1 MKIPLWLIALF
12 FAGYTVWCANY
23 WHQYR
28 NSRCCN
34 DTTSLPDSNGTPL
47 FNWNTDKPI
56 PNTQFPEWKK
66 GLLAKGGQGDTLTI
80 TGFYRASEPLGEK
93 LALAR
98 ASALKSSMMPEM
110 PEIRLHTNTKL
121 VPEDGLAN
129 GSAPKES
136 ASYAWSKMI
145 LKADQ
150 GAIIEADN
158 AITILFPS
166 NSTDRDRSSE
176 VEDYLK
182 VLVEKHKTTT
192 STFSVVGFTDD
203 VGEADVNQKLGLG
216 RAKAIGLFLTKRGID
231 TKRIN
236 IDSKGEANPVADN
249 STEDG
254 RHQNRRVVITVNR

>member
-1 MKIPLWLIALF
+1 MKIPLWLISLL

-23 WHQYR
+23 WHQYA
-28 NSRCCN
+28 NSRHGS
-34 DTTSLPDSNGTPL
+34 DTTTLPDTNGAPV
-47 FNWNTDKPI
+47 FNWNTEKPI
-56 PNTQFPEWKK
+56 QNTQFPEWKK
-66 GLLAKGGQGDTLTI
+66 ALLAKGGQGDTLTI
-80 TGFYRASEPLGEK
+80 TGLYRASEPLGEK

-98 ASALKSSMMPEM
+98 ALAVKTMMMPEM
-110 PEIRLHTNTKL
+110 PEIRLRTTSKV

-136 ASYAWSKMI
+136 AAYTWSKMV

-166 NSTDRDRSSE
+166 NSTDRDRSAE
-176 VEDYLK
+176 VEAYLTL
-182 VLVEKHKTTT
+182 LVEKHKAT
-192 STFSVVGFTDD
+192 SNTFSVVGFTDD

-216 RAKAIGLFLTKRGID
+216 RARAIGLFLTKNGINAQ
-231 TKRIN
+231 RITV
-236 IDSKGEANPVADN
+236 DAKGEANPVADN